1 MNAFCHTPVENLL
14 IGPGHVFVLMGQNLV
29 NYWDLHLIA
38 HFSLFVFKIQK
49 FVWSLKCIL
58 MANVNIKWFFKM
70 TFKQPIA

>member
-14 IGPGHVFVLMGQNLV
+14 IGPAHVFVLMGQNFV

-49 FVWSLKCIL
+49 FV
-58 MANVNIKWFFKM
+58 
-70 TFKQPIA
+70 